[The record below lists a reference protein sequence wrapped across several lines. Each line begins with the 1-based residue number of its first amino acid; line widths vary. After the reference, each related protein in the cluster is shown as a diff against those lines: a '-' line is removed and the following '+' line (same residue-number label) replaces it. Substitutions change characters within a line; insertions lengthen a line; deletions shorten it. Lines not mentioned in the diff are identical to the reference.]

1 MTAQHSNTPVLHCS
15 IPPAVDHRDPGL
27 LEGRCYENR
36 SWEKHYDPRNF
47 A

>member
-1 MTAQHSNTPVLHCS
+1 MTAQHSNTPVIHCS

-27 LEGRCYENR
+27 LEGRCHQYTGEHYE
-36 SWEKHYDPRNF
+36 PRKF